1 MSEVFALPQVFRRKA
16 AERSPVTYTA
26 EHISRE
32 PDAEDTLQEHER
44 RRIAYEESKAQTEIL
59 RLEYERS
66 KAKVRA
72 MIKERAPD
80 V

>member
-16 AERSPVTYTA
+16 ERAAVTYTA

-32 PDAEDTLQEHER
+32 PDAEDLLQDLER
-44 RRIAYEESKAQTEIL
+44 TRMAYEESRAQTEDL
-59 RLEYERS
+59 RLEHERA

-72 MIKERAPD
+72 MLKERAPD

>member
-1 MSEVFALPQVFRRKA
+1 MSEVFTWPRVLSRKQERA
-16 AERSPVTYTA
+16 AITYTA
-26 EHISRE
+26 EPIHRE
-32 PDAEDTLQEHER
+32 PDAEDVLTDHEQ
-44 RRIAYEESKAQTEIL
+44 RRIAYEEAKAQTEIL

-72 MIKERAPD
+72 MLKERAPD